1 MHLTLKRLEAPGNG
15 KAWWNGMG
23 WGGGRWEAGYIFL
36 ETGRRNGVRKC
47 KKGKLGGGKNWTI
60 KKD

>member
-1 MHLTLKRLEAPGNG
+1 
-15 KAWWNGMG
+15 MG

-47 KKGKLGGGKNWTI
+47 KKGKLGGSKNWII
-60 KKD
+60 KKIKDN